1 MGSLKSGIK
10 QARLGAGAQRS
21 RMAFGKPRWRNLLWL
36 AVFFIILL
44 WPIQRFVDSYYL
56 NDLNRRNG
64 QTIDLFVA
72 NLLGTLQ
79 RYEVLPQILG
89 RLPDVQQ
96 ALLAP
101 TDQSTLHTTNQL
113 LQHIQQQT
121 GADVIYLMDSQGLT
135 LAASNW
141 NTKRSFVGN
150 SFAFRPYFQGAVQNG
165 RGEFFGLGNI
175 SFKRGYY
182 FGSAVYAEGA
192 VIGVIV
198 VKVDLDFTE
207 TLWGQTPEQLLVTDK
222 NGVVILT
229 SHADWRFTA
238 TRELTAQE
246 QRSVAEHQPYTSIS
260 PPRIDLKLQDWLIL
274 DKRLDEIGW
283 HVSVLA
289 PRRLINQ
296 PVSTAMAVAAASL
309 LAVLLILGLLMQRR
323 RHYLERIAMD
333 AHARHVLEE
342 NVRTRTQDLQTL
354 NSRLKQ
360 EVLER
365 ESAQQELVRAQ
376 DELVQAGKLSALGIM
391 SASISHELN
400 QPLAA
405 IRSYTDNAKILLAK
419 QRFVEVQ
426 NNLDLVAQ
434 LTERMASIISH
445 LRAFARRDR
454 LASEH
459 VALQPAIDDALALTA
474 NRQRSLQVEIIR
486 DIPDATLWVEAGET
500 RLRQVL
506 SNLVSNALDALSEK
520 GMPRRIWLNT
530 RREEGWVVFSLRDNG
545 SGFSTEALEQACEP
559 FYTTKT
565 SARGLGLGLAI
576 CATLIKALKGR
587 LVFANHPDGGAEVT
601 LYLREIPSTVNLRS
615 SEDRFT

>member
-1 MGSLKSGIK
+1 
-10 QARLGAGAQRS
+10 
-21 RMAFGKPRWRNLLWL
+21 MASAKPRWRNLLWL
-36 AVFFIILL
+36 AFFFLTLL
-44 WPIQRFVDSYYL
+44 LPIQRLVENYYL
-56 NDLNRRNG
+56 EGLQRKNG
-64 QTIDLFVA
+64 QTLDLFVA

-89 RLPDVQQ
+89 RLPNVQQ

-101 TDQSTLHTTNQL
+101 SDELAVHTANQL
-113 LQHIQQQT
+113 LKRIQVQT
-121 GADVIYLMDSQGLT
+121 GADVIYLMDANGLT

-141 NTKRSFVGN
+141 DAQRSFIGN
-150 SFAFRPYFQGAVQNG
+150 NFSFRPYFYNALQGDTGV
-165 RGEFFGLGNI
+165 FFGLGNT

-182 FGSAVYAEGA
+182 FGSAVYANGE
-192 VIGVIV
+192 VVGVIV

-229 SHADWRFTA
+229 SHPDWRFSA
-238 TRELTAQE
+238 TRALTLAE
-246 QRSVAEHQPYTSIS
+246 QRSVVQHQPYTSIS
-260 PPRIDLKLQDWLIL
+260 PARINLNQRDWLTLEKPLDDMGWVVSIL
-274 DKRLDEIGW
+274 T
-283 HVSVLA
+283 
-289 PRRLINQ
+289 PQRLINE
-296 PVSTAMAVAAASL
+296 PVRTAMAVAAASL
-309 LAVLLILGLLMQRR
+309 LAVLLVLGLLMQRR

-333 AHARHVLEE
+333 AHAKSVLED

-365 ESAQQELVRAQ
+365 ETAQQELVRAQ

-405 IRSYTDNAKILLAK
+405 IRSYTDNAKILLDQ
-419 QRFVEVQ
+419 QRTVEVR

-459 VALQPAIDDALALTA
+459 VALQPAIDDALALSA
-474 NRQRSLQVEIIR
+474 KRQRNLQVDIVR

-506 SNLVSNALDALSEK
+506 SNLISNALDALSDRA
-520 GMPRRIWLNT
+520 MPRRIWLNT
-530 RREEGWVVFSLRDNG
+530 QVQDGWVVLVLRDNG
-545 SGFSTEALEQACEP
+545 PGFSEDALQQAFEP

-576 CATLIKALKGR
+576 CATLMQALQGR
-587 LVFANHPDGGAEVT
+587 LLLANHPDGGAEVT
-601 LYLREIPSTVNLRS
+601 LYLREIPSSLNLRS
-615 SEDRFT
+615 NEDRFE

>member
-1 MGSLKSGIK
+1 MTL
-10 QARLGAGAQRS
+10 A
-21 RMAFGKPRWRNLLWL
+21 KPRWRNLLWL
-36 AVFFIILL
+36 AFFFLTLL
-44 WPIQRFVDSYYL
+44 WPIQRLVESYYL
-56 NDLNRRNG
+56 EGLQRKNG
-64 QTIDLFVA
+64 QTLDLFVA

-89 RLPDVQQ
+89 GLPNVQG

-101 TDQSTLHTTNQL
+101 MDAEALDTANHL
-113 LQHIQQQT
+113 LKRIQQQT
-121 GADVIYLMDSQGLT
+121 GADVIYLMDTQGLT

-141 NTKRSFVGN
+141 EAEHSFVGN
-150 SFAFRPYFQGAVQNG
+150 NFAFRPYFRNALQGETGV
-165 RGEFFGLGNI
+165 FFGLGNT

-182 FGSAVYAEGA
+182 FAHAVYINGA

-207 TLWGQTPEQLLVTDK
+207 TLWGQTPEQLLVTDQ

-229 SHADWRFTA
+229 SNADWRFTA
-238 TRELTAQE
+238 TRELSAQE
-246 QRSVAEHQPYTSIS
+246 QRSVIEHQPYPSIT
-260 PPRIDLKLQDWLIL
+260 PARINLNQRDWLTI
-274 DKRLDEIGW
+274 DKRLDKTGW
-283 HVSVLA
+283 QVSILA
-289 PRRLINQ
+289 PQRLINE
-296 PVSTAMAVAAASL
+296 PVSTAMAVVTASL

-333 AHARHVLEE
+333 AQAKSVLED
-342 NVRTRTQDLQTL
+342 NVRMRTQDLQTL

-365 ESAQQELVRAQ
+365 ESAQQELVQAQ

-405 IRSYTDNAKILLAK
+405 IRSYTDNAKILLEQ
-419 QRFVEVQ
+419 QRFAEVH
-426 NNLDLVAQ
+426 NNLSLVAQ

-459 VALQPAIDDALALTA
+459 VALQPAIDDALALSA
-474 NRQRSLQVEIIR
+474 NRQRSMQVEIIR

-506 SNLVSNALDALSEK
+506 SNLISNALDALSER
-520 GMPRRIWLNT
+520 GSPRRIWLHT
-530 RREEGWVVFSLRDNG
+530 QVQDGWVILTLRDNG
-545 SGFSTEALEQACEP
+545 PGFSAEALLQACEP

-576 CATLIKALKGR
+576 CEMLIKALKGR

-601 LYLREIPSTVNLRS
+601 LYLREIPSSVNLRS
-615 SEDRFT
+615 SEDHFA

>member
-1 MGSLKSGIK
+1 MTS
-10 QARLGAGAQRS
+10 A
-21 RMAFGKPRWRNLLWL
+21 KPRWRNLLWL
-36 AVFFIILL
+36 ALFFLVLL
-44 WPIQRFVDSYYL
+44 WPIQRLVESYYL
-56 NDLNRRNG
+56 EGLQRKNG
-64 QTIDLFVA
+64 QTLDLFVA
-72 NLLGTLQ
+72 NLTGTLQ
-79 RYEVLPQILG
+79 RYEVLPQIMG
-89 RLPDVQQ
+89 RLPSMQQ

-101 TDQSTLHTTNQL
+101 TDKQSVQVANTL
-113 LQHIQQQT
+113 LQRIQQQT
-121 GADVIYLMDSQGLT
+121 GADVIYLMDTQGLT

-141 NTKRSFVGN
+141 DAERSFVGN
-150 SFAFRPYFQGAVQNG
+150 NFAFRPYFYNALQGDTGV
-165 RGEFFGLGNI
+165 FFGLGNT

-182 FGSAVYAEGA
+182 FGSAVYANGV

-207 TLWGQTPEQLLVTDK
+207 TLWGKTPEQLVVTDQK
-222 NGVVILT
+222 GVVILT
-229 SHADWRFTA
+229 SQPDWRFTA
-238 TRELTAQE
+238 TRKLTAQE
-246 QRSVAEHQPYTSIS
+246 QRSIAEHQPYTSIT
-260 PPRIDLKLQDWLIL
+260 PERINLKQQDWLTFDKNL
-274 DKRLDEIGW
+274 DDIGW
-283 HVSVLA
+283 QVSILA
-289 PRRLINQ
+289 PQRLINE
-296 PVSTAMAVAAASL
+296 PVRTAMAVATASL
-309 LAVLLILGLLMQRR
+309 LAILLILGLLMQRR

-333 AHARHVLEE
+333 AHAKRVLEE

-405 IRSYTDNAKILLAK
+405 IRSYTDNAKILLDK
-419 QRFVEVQ
+419 QRFAEVS

-434 LTERMASIISH
+434 LTERMASIIKH

-486 DIPDATLWVEAGET
+486 DVPDATLWVEAGET

-506 SNLVSNALDALSEK
+506 SNLISNALDALSEK
-520 GMPRRIWLNT
+520 GLPRRIWLNT
-530 RREEGWVVFSLRDNG
+530 RVEEGWVVLILRDNG
-545 SGFSTEALEQACEP
+545 PGFSAEALQQACEP

-576 CATLIKALKGR
+576 CETLIKALKGR
-587 LVFANHPDGGAEVT
+587 LLFANHCEGGAEVT
-601 LYLREIPSTVNLRS
+601 LYLRRISSSVNLRA
-615 SEDRFT
+615 SEDRFE

>member
-1 MGSLKSGIK
+1 MTS
-10 QARLGAGAQRS
+10 A
-21 RMAFGKPRWRNLLWL
+21 KPRWRNLLWL
-36 AVFFIILL
+36 ALLFLIVL
-44 WPIQRFVDSYYL
+44 WPIQRLVESYYL
-56 NDLNRRNG
+56 EGLQRKNG
-64 QTIDLFVA
+64 QTLDLFVA
-72 NLLGTLQ
+72 NLIGTLQ

-89 RLPDVQQ
+89 HLPNVQQ
-96 ALLAP
+96 ALLTP
-101 TDQSTLHTTNQL
+101 TDQQALQTANEL
-113 LQHIQQQT
+113 LQRIQQQT
-121 GADVIYLMDSQGLT
+121 GADVIYLMDTQGLT

-141 NTKRSFVGN
+141 DVERSFAGN
-150 SFAFRPYFQGAVQNG
+150 NFAFRPYFRDALNSGT
-165 RGEFFGLGNI
+165 GEFFGLGNI

-182 FGSAVYAEGA
+182 FGSPVYAKGKT
-192 VIGVIV
+192 IGVIV

-229 SHADWRFTA
+229 SQADWRFTA

-246 QRSVAEHQPYTSIS
+246 QRSVAEHQPYTSIT
-260 PPRIDLKLQDWLIL
+260 PERINLKQQQWLTFAK
-274 DKRLDEIGW
+274 DLDEIGW
-283 HVSVLA
+283 QVSILA
-289 PRRLINQ
+289 PQRLINE
-296 PVSTAMAVAAASL
+296 PVRTAMAVVTASL

-333 AHARHVLEE
+333 THAKRVLEE

-405 IRSYTDNAKILLAK
+405 IRSYTDNAKILLDK
-419 QRFVEVQ
+419 QRFTEVRS
-426 NNLDLVAQ
+426 NLDLVAQ
-434 LTERMASIISH
+434 LTERMASIIMH

-486 DIPDATLWVEAGET
+486 DVPDATLWVEAGET

-506 SNLVSNALDALSEK
+506 SNLISNALDALSEK
-520 GMPRRIWLNT
+520 GLPRRMWLNT
-530 RREEGWVVFSLRDNG
+530 RVEEGWVVLILRDNG
-545 SGFSTEALEQACEP
+545 PGFSDEALQQASEP

-576 CATLIKALKGR
+576 CETLIKALKGR
-587 LVFANHPDGGAEVT
+587 LLFANHPDGGAEVT
-601 LYLREIPSTVNLRS
+601 LYLREIPSLVNLRS
-615 SEDRFT
+615 SEDRFI

>member
-1 MGSLKSGIK
+1 
-10 QARLGAGAQRS
+10 
-21 RMAFGKPRWRNLLWL
+21 MASAKPRWRNLLWL
-36 AVFFIILL
+36 AFFFLTLL
-44 WPIQRFVDSYYL
+44 WPIQRLVESYYL
-56 NDLNRRNG
+56 EGLQRKNG
-64 QTIDLFVA
+64 QTLDLFAA

-101 TDQSTLHTTNQL
+101 TDQQAVHTTNRL
-113 LQHIQQQT
+113 LQHIQLQT
-121 GADVIYLMDSQGLT
+121 GADVIYLMDTQGLT

-141 NTKRSFVGN
+141 DAERSFVGN
-150 SFAFRPYFQGAVQNG
+150 NFAFRPYFSDAFNNG
-165 RGEFFGLGNI
+165 SGEFFGLGNI

-182 FGSAVYAEGA
+182 FGGAVYAEDT

-222 NGVVILT
+222 NDVVILT
-229 SHADWRFTA
+229 SQPDWRFNA
-238 TRELTAQE
+238 TRDLTVPE
-246 QRSVAEHQPYTSIS
+246 QRSVAQHKPYTSIT
-260 PPRIDLKLQDWLIL
+260 PQRINLKQQDWLTFA
-274 DKRLDEIGW
+274 KRLDKIGW
-283 HVSVLA
+283 QVSILA

-296 PVSTAMAVAAASL
+296 PVRTAMAVVTASL
-309 LAVLLILGLLMQRR
+309 LAVLLLLGLLMQRR

-333 AHARHVLEE
+333 AHAKSILEE
-342 NVRTRTQDLQTL
+342 SVRTRTQDLQTL

-405 IRSYTDNAKILLAK
+405 IRSYTDNAKILLDQ
-419 QRFVEVQ
+419 QRTVEVRS
-426 NNLDLVAQ
+426 NLDLVAQ

-474 NRQRSLQVEIIR
+474 NRQRSLHVEIIR

-506 SNLVSNALDALSEK
+506 SNLISNALDALSEK
-520 GMPRRIWLNT
+520 NTPRRIWLET
-530 RREEGWVVFSLRDNG
+530 QVQDGWVVLVLRDNG
-545 SGFSTEALEQACEP
+545 PGFSDEALQQACEP

-576 CATLIKALKGR
+576 CATLTKALKGR
-587 LVFANHPDGGAEVT
+587 LLLANHPEGGAEVT
-601 LYLREIPSTVNLRS
+601 LYLREIQSSVNLRS
-615 SEDRFT
+615 NEDRFE

>member
-1 MGSLKSGIK
+1 MTS
-10 QARLGAGAQRS
+10 A
-21 RMAFGKPRWRNLLWL
+21 KPRWRNLLWL
-36 AVFFIILL
+36 TLFFLTLL
-44 WPIQRFVDSYYL
+44 WPIQRLVESYYL
-56 NDLNRRNG
+56 EGLQRKNG
-64 QTIDLFVA
+64 QTLDLFVA
-72 NLLGTLQ
+72 NLTGTLQ

-89 RLPDVQQ
+89 RLPSVQQ

-101 TDQSTLHTTNQL
+101 TDKQSVQVANTL
-113 LQHIQQQT
+113 LQRIQQQT
-121 GADVIYLMDSQGLT
+121 GADVIYLMDTQGLT

-141 NTKRSFVGN
+141 DAERSFVGN
-150 SFAFRPYFQGAVQNG
+150 NFAFRPYFYNALQGDTGV
-165 RGEFFGLGNI
+165 FFGLGNT

-182 FGSAVYAEGA
+182 FGNAVYANGV

-207 TLWGQTPEQLLVTDK
+207 TLWGKTPEQLVVTDQK
-222 NGVVILT
+222 GVVILT
-229 SHADWRFTA
+229 SKPDWRFTA
-238 TRELTAQE
+238 TRKLTAQE
-246 QRSVAEHQPYTSIS
+246 QRSVEEHQPYTSIT
-260 PPRIDLKLQDWLIL
+260 PERINLKQQDWLTFNKDL
-274 DKRLDEIGW
+274 DDIGW
-283 HVSVLA
+283 QVSILA
-289 PRRLINQ
+289 PQRLINE
-296 PVSTAMAVAAASL
+296 PVRTAMAVATASL

-333 AHARHVLEE
+333 AHAKRVLEE

-405 IRSYTDNAKILLAK
+405 IRSYTDNAKILLDK
-419 QRFVEVQ
+419 QRFDEVRS
-426 NNLDLVAQ
+426 NLDLVAQ
-434 LTERMASIISH
+434 LTERMASIIKH

-486 DIPDATLWVEAGET
+486 DVPDATLWVEAGET

-506 SNLVSNALDALSEK
+506 SNLISNALDALSEK
-520 GMPRRIWLNT
+520 GLPRRIWLNT
-530 RREEGWVVFSLRDNG
+530 RVEEDWVVLILRDNG
-545 SGFSTEALEQACEP
+545 PGFSAEALQQACEP

-576 CATLIKALKGR
+576 CETLIKALKGR
-587 LVFANHPDGGAEVT
+587 LLFANHSEGGAEVT
-601 LYLREIPSTVNLRS
+601 LYLRRISSSVNLRA
-615 SEDRFT
+615 SEDRFE

>member
-1 MGSLKSGIK
+1 
-10 QARLGAGAQRS
+10 
-21 RMAFGKPRWRNLLWL
+21 MASAKPRWRNLLWL
-36 AVFFIILL
+36 AFFFLTLL
-44 WPIQRFVDSYYL
+44 WPIQRLVENYYL
-56 NDLNRRNG
+56 EGLQRKNG
-64 QTIDLFVA
+64 QTLDLFVA

-89 RLPDVQQ
+89 RLPNVQQ

-101 TDQSTLHTTNQL
+101 SDELAVHTANQL
-113 LQHIQQQT
+113 LKRIQVQT
-121 GADVIYLMDSQGLT
+121 GADVIYLMDANGLT

-141 NTKRSFVGN
+141 DAQRSFIGN
-150 SFAFRPYFQGAVQNG
+150 NFSFRPYFRNALQGETGV
-165 RGEFFGLGNI
+165 FFGLGNT

-182 FGSAVYAEGA
+182 FGSAVYADGV

-207 TLWGQTPEQLLVTDK
+207 RLWGQTPEQLVVTDK

-238 TRELTAQE
+238 TRQLTEQE
-246 QRSVAEHQPYTSIS
+246 QRSVAEHQPYTSIHPS
-260 PPRIDLKLQDWLIL
+260 RINLKPQDWLVL
-274 DKRLDEIGW
+274 EKPLDEIGW
-283 HVSVLA
+283 KVSVLT
-289 PRRLINQ
+289 PQSLINE
-296 PVSTAMAVAAASL
+296 PVRTAMAVVTASL
-309 LAVLLILGLLMQRR
+309 LAVLLVLGLLMQRR

-333 AHARHVLEE
+333 THAKAVLEE
-342 NVRTRTQDLQTL
+342 SVRTRTQDLQTL

-365 ESAQQELVRAQ
+365 ESAQQDLVRAQ
-376 DELVQAGKLSALGIM
+376 DELVQAGKLSALGVM

-405 IRSYTDNAKILLAK
+405 IRSYTDNAKILLDQ
-419 QRFVEVQ
+419 QRTLEVR
-426 NNLDLVAQ
+426 NNLDLIAQ

-506 SNLVSNALDALSEK
+506 SNLISNALDALSERAT
-520 GMPRRIWLNT
+520 PRRIWLNT
-530 RREEGWVVFSLRDNG
+530 QLQDGWVVLVLRDNG
-545 SGFSTEALEQACEP
+545 PGFSAEALPQACEP

-576 CATLIKALKGR
+576 CATLMKALQGR
-587 LVFANHPDGGAEVT
+587 LLLANHPDGGAQVT
-601 LYLREIPSTVNLRS
+601 LYLREIPSSVNLRS
-615 SEDRFT
+615 NEDRFE

>member
-1 MGSLKSGIK
+1 MKGMTFV
-10 QARLGAGAQRS
+10 Q
-21 RMAFGKPRWRNLLWL
+21 PRWRNLLWL
-36 AVFFIILL
+36 AVFFLILL
-44 WPIQRFVDSYYL
+44 WPIQRLVETYYL
-56 NDLNRRNG
+56 EGLQRKNG
-64 QTIDLFVA
+64 QTLDLFVA

-79 RYEVLPQILG
+79 RYEVLPQILAG
-89 RLPDVQQ
+89 LPSVQE

-101 TDQSTLHTTNQL
+101 NDLQVRSAADDL
-113 LQHIQQQT
+113 LKRLQRQT
-121 GADVIYLMDSQGLT
+121 GADVIYLLDSQGLT

-141 NTKRSFVGN
+141 DEERSFVN
-150 SFAFRPYFQGAVQNG
+150 NNFSFRPYFRDALTKGT
-165 RGEFFGLGNI
+165 GEFFGLGNI

-182 FGSAVYAEGA
+182 FGSAVYVDGR

-229 SHADWRFTA
+229 SHPDWRFTA
-238 TRELTAQE
+238 TRPLSAQE
-246 QRSVAEHQPYTSIS
+246 QRSVAEHQPYTSITPS
-260 PPRIDLKLQDWLIL
+260 SIELKAQDWLIL
-274 DKRLDEIGW
+274 DKYLDEPNW
-283 HVSVLA
+283 QVSILG
-289 PRRLINQ
+289 PKRLINE
-296 PVSTAMAVAAASL
+296 PVRTAMAVAAASL

-333 AHARHVLEE
+333 AHAKGVLEE

-376 DELVQAGKLSALGIM
+376 DELVQAGKLSALGVM

-405 IRSYTDNAKILLAK
+405 IRSYTDNAKILLDQ
-419 QRFVEVQ
+419 QRFEEVR
-426 NNLDLVAQ
+426 NNLGLVAQ

-459 VALQPAIDDALALTA
+459 VALQPAIDDALALSA

-506 SNLVSNALDALSEK
+506 SNLISNALDALSEHST
-520 GMPRRIWLNT
+520 PRRIWLNT
-530 RREEGWVVFSLRDNG
+530 QVQEGWVVLILRDNG
-545 SGFSTEALEQACEP
+545 PGFSADALAQACEP

-576 CATLIKALKGR
+576 CDTLIKALKGR
-587 LVFANHPDGGAEVT
+587 LLLANHPKGGAEIT
-601 LYLREIPSTVNLRS
+601 LYLREIPSTVNLS
-615 SEDRFT
+615 SNEDRFE

>member
-1 MGSLKSGIK
+1 M
-10 QARLGAGAQRS
+10 RS
-21 RMAFGKPRWRNLLWL
+21 AKPRWRNLLWL
-36 AVFFIILL
+36 ALFFIILL
-44 WPIQRFVDSYYL
+44 WPLQRLVESYYL
-56 NDLNRRNG
+56 EGLQRKNG
-64 QTIDLFVA
+64 QTLDLFVA
-72 NLLGTLQ
+72 NLTGTLK
-79 RYEVLPQILG
+79 RYEVLPHILG

-96 ALLAP
+96 ALLIP
-101 TDQSTLHTTNQL
+101 TDANALRTADEL
-113 LQHIQQQT
+113 LERIQQQT
-121 GADVIYLMDSQGLT
+121 GADVIYLMDTQGLT

-141 NTKRSFVGN
+141 HDERSFSGN
-150 SFAFRPYFQGAVQNG
+150 NFAFRPYFRDALQSGT
-165 RGEFFGLGNI
+165 GEFFGLGNI

-182 FGSAVYAEGA
+182 FGSPVYAKGQ

-229 SHADWRFTA
+229 SQADWRFTA
-238 TRELTAQE
+238 TRELSAEE
-246 QRSVAEHQPYTSIS
+246 QLSVAENQPYTSIT
-260 PPRIDLKLQDWLIL
+260 PARINLKAQDWLTYDQYL
-274 DKRLDEIGW
+274 DDIGW
-283 HVSVLA
+283 HVSILA
-289 PRRLINQ
+289 PQRLINE
-296 PVSTAMAVAAASL
+296 PVRTAMAVVAASL

-333 AHARHVLEE
+333 THAKRVLED

-405 IRSYTDNAKILLAK
+405 IRSYTDNAKILLDQ
-419 QRFVEVQ
+419 QRVDEVR

-434 LTERMASIISH
+434 LTERMASIIKH

-459 VALQPAIDDALALTA
+459 VALQPAIDDALALTVK
-474 NRQRSLQVEIIR
+474 RQRSLQVEIIR
-486 DIPDATLWVEAGET
+486 DVPDATLWVEAGET

-506 SNLVSNALDALSEK
+506 SNLISNALDALSEK
-520 GMPRRIWLNT
+520 GLPRRIWLNS
-530 RREEGWVVFSLRDNG
+530 RVEEGWVVLILRDNG
-545 SGFSTEALEQACEP
+545 PGFSQEALQQACEP

-576 CATLIKALKGR
+576 CETLIKALKGR
-587 LVFANHPDGGAEVT
+587 LLFANHPEGGAQVT

-615 SEDRFT
+615 NEDRFA

>member
-1 MGSLKSGIK
+1 MTS
-10 QARLGAGAQRS
+10 A
-21 RMAFGKPRWRNLLWL
+21 KPRWRNLLWL
-36 AVFFIILL
+36 ALFFLALL
-44 WPIQRFVDSYYL
+44 WPIQRLVESYYL
-56 NDLNRRNG
+56 EGLHRKNG
-64 QTIDLFVA
+64 QTLDLFAA

-89 RLPDVQQ
+89 RLPNVQQ
-96 ALLAP
+96 VLLTP
-101 TDQSTLHTTNQL
+101 TDPQAQHTANEL
-113 LQHIQQQT
+113 LQRIQQQT
-121 GADVIYLMDSQGLT
+121 GADVIYLMDTQGLT

-141 NTKRSFVGN
+141 DAERSFAGN
-150 SFAFRPYFQGAVQNG
+150 NFSFRPYFREALQGAT
-165 RGEFFGLGNI
+165 GEFFGLGNI

-182 FGSAVYAEGA
+182 FGHPVYANGA

-207 TLWGQTPEQLLVTDK
+207 TLWGQTTEQLLVTDK

-229 SHADWRFTA
+229 SQADWRFTA

-246 QRSVAEHQPYTSIS
+246 QLSIAEHQPYTSIT
-260 PPRIDLKLQDWLIL
+260 PERINLKQQDWLTF

-283 HVSVLA
+283 QVSILA
-289 PRRLINQ
+289 PQRLINE
-296 PVSTAMAVAAASL
+296 PVRTAMAVAAASL

-333 AHARHVLEE
+333 THAKRVLED

-405 IRSYTDNAKILLAK
+405 IRSYTDNAKILLDQ
-419 QRFVEVQ
+419 QRFAEVR
-426 NNLDLVAQ
+426 NNLGLVAE

-445 LRAFARRDR
+445 LRAFARRDSI
-454 LASEH
+454 ASEH
-459 VALQPAIDDALALTA
+459 VALQPAIDDALALTTK
-474 NRQRSLQVEIIR
+474 RQRSLQVEIIR

-506 SNLVSNALDALSEK
+506 SNLISNALDALSET
-520 GMPRRIWLNT
+520 GTPRRIWLTT
-530 RREEGWVVFSLRDNG
+530 RIEDDWVVLVLRDNG
-545 SGFSTEALEQACEP
+545 PGFSAEALQQASEP

-576 CATLIKALKGR
+576 CETLIKALKGR
-587 LVFANHPDGGAEVT
+587 LLFANHPKGGAEVT
-601 LYLREIPSTVNLRS
+601 LYLREIPSSVNLNS
-615 SEDRFT
+615 SEDRFI